1 MTRWNSLAARSHDAL
16 EFPGG
21 QIVLLTRLCE
31 GQRAKVLQL
40 PASPQVAIETNEARP
55 VALAET

>member
-1 MTRWNSLAARSHDAL
+1 
-16 EFPGG
+16 
-21 QIVLLTRLCE
+21 
-31 GQRAKVLQL
+31 VLQL